1 MKTLIT
7 NMLYAV
13 VLVLTVG
20 LVVGVSVP
28 AAAGSGSGHDERAV
42 EMVKQDEA
50 MKAADQKKAEA
61 MVVDSSDELNGLIG
75 LEGLEGL
82 EGLLGAVGE

>member
-1 MKTLIT
+1 
-7 NMLYAV
+7 
-13 VLVLTVG
+13 
-20 LVVGVSVP
+20 
-28 AAAGSGSGHDERAV
+28 
-42 EMVKQDEA
+42 MVKQDEA